1 MFTMEGATKL
11 DAAVVLWLNDKVGA
25 LPWFDN
31 IVKVIV
37 GDYFTPVLLSLM
49 MLGLW
54 FGGKTPASRE
64 LHQRATLT
72 AMLGLAFGNL
82 VVQIIG
88 AFIFRDRPYI
98 AEPLELLFYQPTD
111 SSFPANPVVVG
122 TAIAAGLWRANHR
135 FGAAAYVLA
144 GLWGASR
151 VYAGVSYPTDILA
164 GAVIGQGA
172 VMGVAWLLHKIEPLP
187 TMVIQLARRLYLA

>member
-1 MFTMEGATKL
+1 MGGATKL
-11 DAAVVLWLNDKVGA
+11 DAAVVLWLNDGVGA
-25 LPWFDN
+25 LPWFDS

-37 GDYFTPVLLSLM
+37 SDYFTPVALSLLL
-49 MLGLW
+49 LGLW
-54 FGGKTPASRE
+54 FGGKTPRSRE

-72 AMLGLAFGNL
+72 AMLGVAFGNL

-98 AEPLELLFYQPTD
+98 TEPLELLFYQPTD
-111 SSFPANPVVVG
+111 SSYPANPVVVG
-122 TAIAAGLWRANHR
+122 TAIAAGLWRANHSL
-135 FGAAAYVLA
+135 GAAAYVLA

-164 GAVIGQGA
+164 GAVIGQGT

-187 TMVIQLARRLYLA
+187 TMIILFARRLYLA